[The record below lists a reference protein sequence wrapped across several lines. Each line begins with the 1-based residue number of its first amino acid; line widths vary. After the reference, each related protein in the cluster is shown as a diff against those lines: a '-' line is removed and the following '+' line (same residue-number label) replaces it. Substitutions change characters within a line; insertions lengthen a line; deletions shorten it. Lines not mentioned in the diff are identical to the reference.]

1 MELSELIVA
10 FREDADDEHG
20 FKLYPDAQ
28 LARWATEAEQEAA
41 LRARLLYDDSSDLT
55 TLAVAADGAVVTLD
69 PAVFAIDRATY
80 TPSTGGRPRELELVG
95 LDVIRDHFDWETR
108 SATRPYYMA
117 HYERSRLRLWPN
129 PAVAGTLQLGVYRLP
144 LAALEDLDDEPEI
157 PPEHH
162 RGLVDWMLHRGFNKK
177 DSEQYD
183 PQRAAAALAR
193 FEAAFGPRDT
203 ANVQRRHRERRAV
216 TTRMV

>member
-10 FREDADDEHG
+10 YREDADDEHG

-55 TLAVAADGAVVTLD
+55 TITTTADAGVVALD
-69 PAVFAIDRATY
+69 PAVFAIDRATF
-80 TPSTGGRPRELELVG
+80 TPSTGGRACALQLVG
-95 LDVIRDHFDWETR
+95 LDVIRDHYDWESR
-108 SATRPYYMA
+108 SATRPYYVA
-117 HYERSRLRLWPN
+117 HYERSSLRLWPT
-129 PAVAGTLQLGVYRLP
+129 PAVIGTLQLGVYRLP
-144 LAALEDLDDEPEI
+144 RAPLEDMSDEPEI

-162 RGLVDWMLHRGFNKK
+162 RALVDWMLYRGFNKK

-183 PQRAAAALAR
+183 PQRAAAALDR
-193 FEAAFGPRDT
+193 FEAAFGKRDT
-203 ANVQRRHRERRAV
+203 ANVMRRHRERRSV